1 MDIYRA
7 LNADVPLSLFM
18 IWHQTDPTL
27 SSEDYARLVTAL
39 HNDVNSQTTSLEDEL
54 QRWQQKYYLEQAE
67 ELVRKLQRLGFLSE
81 KANGEQLQ
89 DMLIRDY
96 QRMGSRIGSRALI
109 GMLGAT
115 EIAFDEKMVPVD
127 AELARLSATG
137 QRYIASLGFKPGRG
151 AMHESCL
158 LFRGSVHYD
167 IMEHLVRTRASISQK
182 TSDNPLAYLRHMV
195 INTYDLAYQTG
206 EGLAAEPHEA
216 APMQQVTFA
225 INKNN
230 LPYSLFRRDVSI
242 LMEDI
247 GEHVLIFH
255 ASFWQRKLGL
265 GVGREFMLR
274 FRLLEGEEHLLTLV
288 HTLNTIGPLGKEI
301 AKHGALLLGNR
312 IL

>member
-27 SSEDYARLVTAL
+27 SSEEYARLVTAL
-39 HNDVNSQTTSLEDEL
+39 HNDVSSSTTSLEDQL
-54 QRWQQKYYLEQAE
+54 QRWQQKQYLHQAD
-67 ELVRKLQRLGFLSE
+67 ELVLKLQRLGFLSD
-81 KANGEQLQ
+81 KADKEQLQ
-89 DMLIRDY
+89 EILLQDY
-96 QRMGSRIGSRALI
+96 QRMGSRIGSQALI

-115 EIAFDEKMVPVD
+115 EIAFDEKIAPAD
-127 AELARLSATG
+127 SECARLVASG
-137 QRYIASLGFKPGRG
+137 QRYISTLGFKPGRG

-167 IMEHLVRTRASISQK
+167 IMEHLVRTRASTQQE
-182 TSDNPLAYLRHMV
+182 TYNNPLAHLRHMV

-206 EGLAAEPHEA
+206 EGLSAEPHEDV
-216 APMQQVTFA
+216 PMQQITFA
-225 INKNN
+225 INKSN
-230 LPYSLFRRDVSI
+230 LPYTLFRQDVS
-242 LMEDI
+242 LLLEDI

-274 FRLLEGEEHLLTLV
+274 FRLLEGEEHLLSLIRA
-288 HTLNTIGPLGKEI
+288 LNTISPMGKEI
-301 AKHGALLLGNR
+301 VKHGALLVGNR
-312 IL
+312 VL